1 MSSRQWRGRWWL
13 PAETERAVGGDLTL
27 SADEFVLTTDG
38 PLRTAEIPKGQT
50 KFTELFQRVVE
61 PVIFGRTRDGSKLT
75 LLECEGALPVIPAEV
90 NAGEWR
96 PRSALVGAHL
106 EPHELRFSAVDIELR
121 HLADWAD
128 GLHFSHSL
136 TYETQDKR
144 VTGVE
149 ATAERKVLGEA
160 QVGDTR
166 IELGLVPIFTTRDL
180 TAEIGHYPR
189 FRVESAQSFS
199 WEQAMENWVRPLR
212 DLVSFATT
220 RPASLEHIRLRPTEE
235 LDEPGRLVE
244 LLLQLTDLKRPEQET
259 KRLSPYDVL
268 FTASE
273 LPGEFGD
280 GLARWFELHATYAS
294 VIGRMLSVV
303 HAPFIYEDQRFLALA
318 QAAEAYHGI
327 AIGGTPTPKEEHKEK
342 VFLAAADL
350 ADPDLKSWAV
360 PILAE
365 SNRFHLTKRLEQ
377 LLVAADSMGELI
389 SVPDRET
396 FLKRTVK
403 TRNYLTHHG
412 EKHPLVLSGLSD
424 LFWHGEALAWL
435 LRVLL
440 MGQLGFSEEEIAK
453 RVGRTPRF
461 QGFRKGMD
469 ETAKTLRQLR
479 GEHG

>member
-1 MSSRQWRGRWWL
+1 MSSREWRGRWWL
-13 PAETERAVGGDLTL
+13 PADREKPVGGDLTL

-50 KFTELFQRVVE
+50 KFTELFQQVVE
-61 PVIFGRTRDGSKLT
+61 PVIFGRTRDGGNLT
-75 LLECEGALPVIPAEV
+75 LLGCEGAIPVIPGEV

-106 EPHELRFSAVDIELR
+106 EHDELRFSAVDIEVR
-121 HLADWAD
+121 HLADWAG

-136 TYETQDKR
+136 TYETHDRR
-144 VTGVE
+144 VSRVE
-149 ATAERKVLGEA
+149 AKAERKVLGEA
-160 QVGDTR
+160 QLGDIR

-189 FRVESAQSFS
+189 FRVEPAEPFS
-199 WEQAMENWVRPLR
+199 WEKAMENWVRPLR
-212 DLVSFATT
+212 DLVSFATS
-220 RPASLEHIRLRPTEE
+220 RPASLEHIRLRPEE
-235 LDEPGRLVE
+235 EGDESGRLVE
-244 LLLQLTDLKRPEQET
+244 LLLQLIDLKRPEQEN

-280 GLARWFELHATYAS
+280 GLARWFELHASYAS
-294 VIGRMLSVV
+294 VIGRMLSVS

-327 AIGGTPTPKEEHKEK
+327 SIGGTPTPKDEHKQR
-342 VFLAAADL
+342 VSLAAADL
-350 ADPDLKSWAV
+350 ADPDLRSWAV

-365 SNRFHLTKRLEQ
+365 SNWFHLTERLEQ
-377 LLVAADSMGELI
+377 LLEGAGSMGELI
-389 SVPDRET
+389 AVPDRET
-396 FLKRTVK
+396 LLKRIVK

-412 EKHPLVLSGLSD
+412 EKHSLVLSSLSD
-424 LFWHGEALAWL
+424 LFWHGQALAWL
-435 LRVLL
+435 LRIRL

-453 RVGRTPRF
+453 RVRRTPRF
-461 QGFRKGMD
+461 QGFRKGME
-469 ETAKTLRQLR
+469 ETAKALRQSR